1 MQVEKEAVGK
11 PSLAVNGQGGIGM
24 KISGAEAVIRCLL
37 EQGVDTV
44 FGYPGGTV
52 LPLYDALCDSPALK
66 HVLTVHEQGAAH
78 AADGYARASGRVGV
92 CIATSGPGATNLI
105 TGLAAA
111 YMDSIP
117 VVAITGQVATGVIGQ
132 DAFQEI
138 DIVGMTMAI
147 TKHNFQVKD
156 VQKLPEIIR
165 YAFHIARGG
174 RPGPVLVDIP
184 RDIQSAKLDFYE
196 APPSPGREWQ
206 VPGGM
211 EREFREA
218 GAIIQEA
225 RRPVIIVGGGVIQ
238 AEAGAEV
245 LALAEKCR
253 LPVVSTLM
261 GLGAFPAS
269 RPRFLGLTGLHGHKA
284 ANSTIHYADTILA
297 VGCRF
302 SDRVTGDRRRYGE
315 QKSVIHIDVDP
326 AEIDKNVM
334 THIGLPGDL
343 KKILSCITEY
353 AQPGPVDKW
362 LNTIR
367 SWQEEF
373 APVYSEA
380 SLNAPWIMQH
390 MAEETAGQEFV
401 FATDVGQHQMWAAQH
416 LKLEKPRTWLTSGG
430 LGAMGYG
437 LPAAMGAQFA
447 VPGKRVIHIAGDGGM
462 KMTGNELYTI
472 AAHCLPIISV
482 IINNSGL
489 GMIRQMQ
496 HALYNKRYSACC
508 LPPTVDFTLYAKS
521 FGVDSVAVNTA
532 QEFKGAFA
540 QALASRRPH
549 VIVAN
554 IAKTDFVTP
563 MAMPGSTLNNY
574 IELE

>member
-1 MQVEKEAVGK
+1 M
-11 PSLAVNGQGGIGM
+11 IT
-24 KISGAEAVIRCLL
+24 GAQAVIACLL

-52 LPLYDALCDSPALK
+52 LPLYDALRDAASLR
-66 HVLTVHEQGAAH
+66 HILTVHEQGAAH

-92 CIATSGPGATNLI
+92 CIATSGPGATNLV

-147 TKHNFQVKD
+147 TKHNFQVKE
-156 VQKLPEIIR
+156 VSKLPEIMR
-165 YAFHIARGG
+165 QAFHIASSG

-184 RDIQSAKLDFYE
+184 RDVQSAELDFYE
-196 APPSPGREWQ
+196 APPKKLREWHISSC
-206 VPGGM
+206 M
-211 EREFREA
+211 ETKLKEA
-218 GAIIQEA
+218 ALLIEEA
-225 RRPVIIVGGGVIQ
+225 KRPVILVGGGVIQ
-238 AEAGAEV
+238 AGAEQEV
-245 LALAEKCR
+245 FALAEKCR

-269 RPRFLGLTGLHGHKA
+269 HPRFLGLTGLHGHKA
-284 ANSTIHYADTILA
+284 ANSTIHYADTIIA

-302 SDRVTGDRRRYGE
+302 SDRVTGDRERYGE
-315 QKSVIHIDVDP
+315 QKQVIHIDIDP
-326 AEIDKNVM
+326 AEIDKNIV
-334 THIGLPGDL
+334 THIGLPGDI
-343 KKILSCITEY
+343 KKILAYIEEY
-353 AQPGPVDKW
+353 AQQGPVERW
-362 LNTIR
+362 LNTIS

-373 APVYSEA
+373 APRYTADYLTV
-380 SLNAPWIMQH
+380 PWIMNNIARQ
-390 MAEETAGQEFV
+390 TAGRKVV

-416 LKLEKPRTWLTSGG
+416 LKIEKPRTWLTSGG

-447 VPGKRVIHIAGDGGM
+447 VPEKRVVHLAGDGGM

-472 AAHCLPIISV
+472 ASHCLPVISV
-482 IINNSGL
+482 IFDNHGL

-496 HALYNKRYSACC
+496 HALYRQRYSSCC
-508 LPPTVDFTLYAKS
+508 LPPGMDFTLYAKS
-521 FGVDSVAVNTA
+521 FGVNSVAVDSA
-532 QEFKGAFA
+532 EGFAAAFA
-540 QALASRRPH
+540 DALSVREPR
-549 VIVAN
+549 VIVA
-554 IAKTDFVTP
+554 KVYKKEFVLP
-563 MAMPGSTLNNY
+563 MTMPGSTLNNY
-574 IELE
+574 IEME